1 MSIITFW
8 NDSREQSGKT
18 LTSVAVATSMAIERN
33 SKILLIS
40 TSPADPTLKNC
51 FWGIDESKN
60 KKLFNIKNGGLGV
73 ESGIEGLY
81 KLITSK
87 KLTPTTIT
95 DYTKVIFKGRLEVLA
110 GFSGLKNKSIEA
122 NIEDSRNIEKT
133 YAELIRIANQYYD
146 MVIVDLDKML
156 KTETKEEILKIS
168 DVNVYVLSQKLE
180 SINRFSELKNNNQEL
195 MKNRCIPVIGKY
207 INKYKYNS
215 KNIARFLQER
225 KEFDVIPFNLLYME
239 ATEESNVA
247 DLLLKLRNVKDKTDE
262 NYIFMQSILNLT
274 NNIIKRLQDMQM
286 KMRWKNVNNK
296 YIINDNCHN
305 MCSCRIIVFFK

>member
-286 KMRWKNVNNK
+286 KMR
-296 YIINDNCHN
+296 
-305 MCSCRIIVFFK
+305 